1 MHTHSLSKK
10 VTGNI
15 LITKIKMRPDTTI
28 SPILLKIL
36 DTFYVRDI
44 QRKML
49 VLENFFFWSSVTLY
63 RWLCMFTFLLP
74 LV

>member
-49 VLENFFFWSSVTLY
+49 VLENFFFVQ
-63 RWLCMFTFLLP
+63 CNHE
-74 LV
+74 

>member
-36 DTFYVRDI
+36 DTFYLRDI

-49 VLENFFFWSSVTLY
+49 VLENFFFVQ
-63 RWLCMFTFLLP
+63 CNP
-74 LV
+74 V

>member
-49 VLENFFFWSSVTLY
+49 VLENFFFGPV
-63 RWLCMFTFLLP
+63 
-74 LV
+74 

>member
-49 VLENFFFWSSVTLY
+49 VLENFFFVQ
-63 RWLCMFTFLLP
+63 CNP
-74 LV
+74 V